1 MDDRHI
7 FTKAEVESILNEC
20 HGKTL
25 EEIDSAHVLQVSKKG
40 NKGYPGA
47 IIEQSV
53 LGYPA
58 DNKARPDLLIDGVEV
73 ELKTTGIYERGKGK
87 DTSIEAKQPVSITGV
102 KPSQIVNEDF
112 ESSVFWHKCAHLLF
126 VYYWYAHYATP
137 KDPSTYADFP
147 IMNHQFVDLE
157 GKDKEAVCRDWTIVR
172 DFIKKIQEE
181 YPENPQSQYPR
192 ISSELNGTRGK
203 NGRKGKLTVLDT
215 SPKWP
220 NSPRF
225 RFKRSFVTHFV
236 KKLYGDSF
244 EELPHDY
251 STYEEIEEKCHVLT
265 NQYRGKTVGELCSL
279 LNIKRNKQFSKS
291 DAERI
296 MVRMFD
302 GRSIHV
308 SQVDV
313 FSRFGIKAKTIV
325 LTKSGKHTEDMKLD
339 SVTDSDWSALKVS
352 CADFEDSAFYD
363 CFKDTQFL
371 CMVFEEP
378 SHDAPFDDNVFLGFK
393 WYSFSDDFIDS
404 EVRHVW
410 KRMNS
415 LIADDKL
422 AFVPQLKKD
431 GTVRYNRNGF
441 TRGAP
446 NLPKAKD
453 GIVFLRG
460 TGENSDSKNKP
471 LVINGVQMYH
481 QNIWIKGAFI
491 AGELKKEEYL

>member
-20 HGKTL
+20 QGKTL

-53 LGYPA
+53 FGYPA
-58 DNKARPDLLIDGVEV
+58 DNKVRPDLLIDGVEV

-157 GKDKEAVCRDWTIVR
+157 GKDKEAVCRYWTIVR

-203 NGRKGKLTVLDT
+203 NGRRGKLTVLDT

-244 EELPHDY
+244 EELPPDY

-279 LNIKRNKQFSKS
+279 LNIKRNKQF
-291 DAERI
+291 
-296 MVRMFD
+296 
-302 GRSIHV
+302 
-308 SQVDV
+308 
-313 FSRFGIKAKTIV
+313 
-325 LTKSGKHTEDMKLD
+325 
-339 SVTDSDWSALKVS
+339 
-352 CADFEDSAFYD
+352 
-363 CFKDTQFL
+363 
-371 CMVFEEP
+371 
-378 SHDAPFDDNVFLGFK
+378 
-393 WYSFSDDFIDS
+393 
-404 EVRHVW
+404 
-410 KRMNS
+410 
-415 LIADDKL
+415 
-422 AFVPQLKKD
+422 
-431 GTVRYNRNGF
+431 
-441 TRGAP
+441 
-446 NLPKAKD
+446 
-453 GIVFLRG
+453 
-460 TGENSDSKNKP
+460 
-471 LVINGVQMYH
+471 
-481 QNIWIKGAFI
+481 
-491 AGELKKEEYL
+491 